1 MGCSSSKGAAKV
13 GPQGSYS
20 QVPADSPSSGLLA
33 NADADA
39 IENGDAAKENSS
51 PVPAKLEKQPE
62 AKPSSPPKAEDLELP
77 VEEAPGSARDLL
89 VPQKSMQKGPPW
101 GRFAALHA
109 RLWDPTWA
117 VPLCEKL
124 FADAGVFGSVCEEG
138 TNGCKDQFLV
148 LTGIFGVGQT
158 VAYGFSAPI
167 GLFYDRW
174 GAMIVGTFGA
184 LLCAVGLALVTS
196 SVAGAAFGSDRITSY
211 LFVLGVFVC
220 DFGSMLN
227 SFSFMGLIWH
237 FPGKQ
242 TLVIALINATYQA
255 SALLPLILQGAM
267 DSYSV
272 PLYVYLSVWTLVV
285 LGTVYVC
292 YVMTPSQAEYY
303 EQAKKV
309 LGMPLPKRPP
319 ADLKVREM
327 LGKAWDVL
335 RQDTA
340 QHIASGM
347 ALAFGFALP
356 GYYASMTAPYGEA
369 LFGTKADGERLAE
382 INVLCTSVVGLAVG
396 PFSGSIADR
405 FGLEVLIVLFAMLT
419 GLATVTLPLPSWP
432 AQILC
437 ASSLTFFI
445 SLFTIFISRYLLL
458 YSPPNRFGA
467 VQGVYVLVVIL
478 ISTPWSLGGVAATA
492 LLGTGV
498 NAYRIPML
506 VFGLTGVV
514 SLSWYAWYFQK
525 NPPPE
530 NPTLL
535 PEDEAELAK
544 GFGCGNLEEVMEVT
558 HMSSRKELIRKL
570 ASTDPDVIVSLMKSI
585 DTEKMMELSRR
596 SVDDIADMMET
607 VEEERKRRRKRLLLS
622 LALRPALQ
630 LQMCLRSR

>member
-1 MGCSSSKGAAKV
+1 
-13 GPQGSYS
+13 
-20 QVPADSPSSGLLA
+20 
-33 NADADA
+33 
-39 IENGDAAKENSS
+39 
-51 PVPAKLEKQPE
+51 
-62 AKPSSPPKAEDLELP
+62 
-77 VEEAPGSARDLL
+77 
-89 VPQKSMQKGPPW
+89 
-101 GRFAALHA
+101 
-109 RLWDPTWA
+109 
-117 VPLCEKL
+117 
-124 FADAGVFGSVCEEG
+124 
-138 TNGCKDQFLV
+138 
-148 LTGIFGVGQT
+148 
-158 VAYGFSAPI
+158 
-167 GLFYDRW
+167 
-174 GAMIVGTFGA
+174 MIVGTFGA

-196 SVAGAAFGSDRITSY
+196 SVAGAAYGSDRITSY

-309 LGMPLPKRPP
+309 LGMPLPRPP

-607 VEEERKRRRKRLLLS
+607 VEEEEEEEEEAAAVAGAPAGAAAADVPEAGETPIRARGKYLVRIVAEGDKE
-622 LALRPALQ
+622 ALRNYLLTEPVDDMWQTTLDMEEWRSAAEQ
-630 LQMCLRSR
+630 KQMDKDFGKLIPGKDFAGILRQRPELKKFVQQVMKREMQRRVASFTGRKKK